1 MIYLS
6 SRCFLY
12 ILTAYSLIIGMT
24 FRSDF
29 LDGVKDVAPLLFAA
43 ATVGL
48 VTGVEGVAV
57 NLHPLQ
63 VLIMSVFVYSVTVM
77 LTAFQ
82 LLEEGVP
89 TLILVFTSLIVGL
102 RFMIVSL
109 SISSYFRKLSTR
121 WKLFLAYFLWTPIYA
136 LSVKRYEDKPETSRQ
151 GYYMGLAAPTWV
163 VYQVSL
169 IVGTVFGS
177 VAPDIS
183 SLRFVVPLVFIY
195 LLIRMLKNMSS
206 IAGAVVS
213 GILAVISLGVPY
225 KLGIIVAV
233 IGGTIIATILDFK
246 EGS

>member
-1 MIYLS
+1 
-6 SRCFLY
+6 
-12 ILTAYSLIIGMT
+12 LIIGMT

-163 VYQVSL
+163 VYV
-169 IVGTVFGS
+169 
-177 VAPDIS
+177 VA
-183 SLRFVVPLVFIY
+183 LVFIY
-195 LLIRMLKNMSS
+195 LLIRMLKSMSS

-213 GILAVISLGVPY
+213 GVLAVISLGVPY